1 MSGISYIPKTTRKV
15 LDSKHQKKL
24 NDNNEDI
31 SFSLSVK
38 NLNYVDQPQFF
49 V

>member
-1 MSGISYIPKTTRKV
+1 MSGISYIPKITRKV
-15 LDSKHQKKL
+15 LNSKHQKKL
-24 NDNNEDI
+24 NDNIEDV
-31 SFSLSVK
+31 SFSISVK